1 MKFEFVQF
9 NKVNTTM
16 SNLRSLLYKQ
26 APLKHGCIYALINSK
41 NGPIEY
47 DIGRGEF
54 LMDHNTEYSF
64 IVGNF
69 HETLK
74 ASVTIEIDGVCAGTF
89 VLDPDSVNIFE
100 RPVTVN
106 RKFTFVDRDSQSG
119 KEGKLHMKSVSDL
132 GRGRLVIQ
140 QEIPSVLKPVNLSVF
155 QQIDLSDPILRNMM
169 GTCEG
174 GVCYDDDSR
183 FECEDSVGGTVLG
196 DTSKDRCV
204 FVPSFDTVELCVFNF
219 RMALR
224 PKVIPLASSTCICCQ
239 CPQND

>member
-1 MKFEFVQF
+1 
-9 NKVNTTM
+9 M

-140 QEIPSVLKPVNLSVF
+140 QEIPSVFKPL
-155 QQIDLSDPILRNMM
+155 DPSDPILINLM
-169 GTCEG
+169 GTSECEVG
-174 GVCYDDDSR
+174 YDDDSR

-224 PKVIPLASSTCICCQ
+224 PKVIPMASTTCTCCQ
-239 CPQND
+239 CPQK